1 MPPFSPLRVS
11 AMVRDSFRIDDV
23 SPPVFLRPATA
34 AAPTYSNTRRSGDR
48 GSDSH
53 LVR

>member
-1 MPPFSPLRVS
+1 MPPFSPLRAS
-11 AMVRDSFRIDDV
+11 AMVQDSFQIDDV